1 MNRREAKKLERM
13 QDMLL
18 TLSASLAEAAKTCRD
33 AGALGLAFSIYMVG
47 ESIEVYVQQVGKWLE
62 KSSDA

>member
-1 MNRREAKKLERM
+1 
-13 QDMLL
+13 MLL